1 MLFRLLKNV
10 KNWASNVGQG
20 IADAEDRYIKNMF
33 KEDIDDESNQD

>member
-10 KNWASNVGQG
+10 VNWASNVGQG
-20 IADAEDRYIKNMF
+20 IIDAEDRYIKSMF

>member
-10 KNWASNVGQG
+10 KNWVSNFGQP
-20 IADAEDRYIKNMF
+20 IADAEDRFVKEMF

>member
-10 KNWASNVGQG
+10 VNWASNVGQE
-20 IADAEDRYIKNMF
+20 IVDAEDRYIKSMF